1 MKRLLR
7 CTIAEK
13 RAGRKGARKKRERQ
27 MKKKKLNKVF
37 AGGLLSVAAAVFL
50 IAAVP
55 AFGAGSIQ
63 SGSSD
68 VISASQQSEGAEES
82 PAVTSEPAQSPEPYR
97 ASAEPDASV
106 TDTPAPEDS
115 GEGEAPAVP
124 APDNSVFPSEQG
136 LTDTE
141 NDVQTLD
148 WAPGW
153 NLVNGKYYYYLDDGT
168 MVRG

>member
-1 MKRLLR
+1 
-7 CTIAEK
+7 
-13 RAGRKGARKKRERQ
+13 

-50 IAAVP
+50 TAAVP

-97 ASAEPDASV
+97 RPR
-106 TDTPAPEDS
+106 
-115 GEGEAPAVP
+115 
-124 APDNSVFPSEQG
+124 NR
-136 LTDTE
+136 
-141 NDVQTLD
+141 TL
-148 WAPGW
+148 P
-153 NLVNGKYYYYLDDGT
+153 
-168 MVRG
+168 